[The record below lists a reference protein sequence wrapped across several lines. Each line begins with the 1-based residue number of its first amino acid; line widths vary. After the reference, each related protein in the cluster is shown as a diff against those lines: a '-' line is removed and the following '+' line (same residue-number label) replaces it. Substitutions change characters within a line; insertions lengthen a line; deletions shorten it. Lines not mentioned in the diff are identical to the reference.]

1 MRPSA
6 SKHQH
11 GREHNTEAEPTISA
25 ANSPADPGLAARN
38 SAADDSAKRHPS
50 PLYPTIIRHQSG
62 DFRAPKWV
70 FPCCQGNLVAQ
81 AAWLF
86 EIRGTWINRRSC

>member
-25 ANSPADPGLAARN
+25 ANSPANPGLAARN

-50 PLYPTIIRHQSG
+50 DLYPTIIRRQSG
-62 DFRAPKWV
+62 DFRASKWV
-70 FPCCQGNLVAQ
+70 FSLLSGEFRAP
-81 AAWLF
+81 AALLF
-86 EIRGTWINRRSC
+86 ETRGTWINRRSC